1 MNSFFDCI
9 VVGGGPAGLIAAGQ
23 AGARGARVLLLEK
36 NKELGKKIK
45 ITGHGRCN
53 IVQAEFNLK
62 TLVSSYGEN
71 GKFLFSC
78 FNNFGPKKIMEF
90 FEDIGVALK
99 TEANGRVFPSSDNAE
114 EVVTVLIKYL
124 RQNKVEIK
132 YGVEVKDIVKNKS
145 KIVVTLNNGDE
156 IETKNIII
164 ATGGLSYPVTGSTGD
179 GFVLAEKIG
188 HPVTKTIPALV
199 PLKTKES
206 WVKKIQGLSLS
217 DIKVTL
223 YKGKKKIKEANGDIL
238 FTHFGITGPVILNI
252 SKFVLNNLGGEE
264 VFLKINFF
272 PTLTQEQLEKKLIQD
287 FHGFGKKLIK
297 NVLGSIVQPKAVLL
311 LLELA
316 KINADKPANSINK
329 EERKRLLEVLNS
341 LKLTI
346 LGSLGYEIAMATS
359 GGIDLKEIDPK
370 TMQSK
375 IHSGIYFAGEVLD
388 IDGPTGGYNLTA
400 AWSTGYSAG
409 NNITLG

>member
-1 MNSFFDCI
+1 MNNLFDCI
-9 VVGGGPAGLIAAGQ
+9 VIGGGPAGIIAASQ
-23 AGARGARVLLLEK
+23 AGARGAKVLLLEK

-99 TEANGRVFPSSDNAE
+99 TEANGRVFPASDDAE
-114 EVVTVLIKYL
+114 EVVSVLIKYL

-132 YGVEVKDIVKNKS
+132 YGVEVKDIVKTKN
-145 KIVVTLNNGDE
+145 KIVVMLNNSE
-156 IETKNIII
+156 ELETKNLII
-164 ATGGLSYPVTGSTGD
+164 ATGGLSYPVTGSTGT
-179 GFVLAEKIG
+179 GFNLAKKLG

-199 PLKTKES
+199 SLKTKES

-217 DIKVTL
+217 EIKIIL
-223 YKGKKKIKEANGDIL
+223 YKGKKKIIEASGDML
-238 FTHFGITGPVILNI
+238 FTHFGVTGPAVLNI
-252 SKFVLNNLGGEE
+252 SKFALSNLGGEE

-316 KINADKPANSINK
+316 KINPDKPANSISK
-329 EERKRLLEVLNS
+329 DERKHLLEVLQG

-346 LGSLGYEIAMATS
+346 IGSLGYEMAMVTS
-359 GGIDLKEIDPK
+359 GGVDLKEVDPK

-375 IHSGIYFAGEVLD
+375 IHPGVYFAGEVLD
-388 IDGPTGGYNLTA
+388 IDGPTGGYNLTV
-400 AWSTGYSAG
+400 AWSTGYAAG
-409 NNITLG
+409 NNIKF